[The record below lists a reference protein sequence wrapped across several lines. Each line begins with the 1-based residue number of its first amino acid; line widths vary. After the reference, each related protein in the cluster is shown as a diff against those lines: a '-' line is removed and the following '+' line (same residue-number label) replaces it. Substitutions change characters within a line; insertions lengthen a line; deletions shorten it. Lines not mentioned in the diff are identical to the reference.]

1 MMRWTLLVATV
12 AGLVIAGW
20 VIGSVGLVPIAA
32 AATSIGFGGFLLLIL
47 YTLLVLGVLGYACFL
62 LAPDLPPSRVP
73 QFIWSRTTREGATDI
88 LPFSQFGG
96 LVVGARTLV
105 AGGLPGPLVYAAMI
119 ADMTTEMAA
128 QLLFTL
134 FGIAMLGFR
143 LLDGGGSINAAI
155 WPLAL
160 SGLAGAVAIMAAF
173 AFLQRPVIG
182 LAGRLGER
190 LLPGSHAIAQAVRG
204 ELDAIYRRPLHV
216 CGGFLLN
223 LLAWVASGAGA
234 WIALRL
240 MGVEISLAAVLTIES
255 LVFTLRSVAFLVP
268 GAIGLQEA
276 AYALLGP
283 LFGLDPETA
292 VGLSLLKRARD
303 IAIGLPA
310 LLLWQ
315 LGESRRLLRAQ
326 HG

>member
-1 MMRWTLLVATV
+1 MRWALLIATI
-12 AGLVIAGW
+12 AGLVVAGW
-20 VIGSVGLVPIAA
+20 VIGSVGLVPIAEA
-32 AATSIGFGGFLLLIL
+32 AAGIGIGGFLLLVL
-47 YTLLVLGVLGYACFL
+47 YSLLVLGVLGYACFL
-62 LAPDLPPSRVP
+62 LAPDLPPSRIAL
-73 QFIWSRTTREGATDI
+73 FTWSRTTREGATDV

-134 FGIAMLGFR
+134 FGIAMLAVR
-143 LLDGGGSINAAI
+143 LLDGGARAGDAV

-160 SGLAGAVAIMAAF
+160 AGLAGATVIMAAF
-173 AFLQRPVIG
+173 ALLQRPVIG
-182 LAGRLGER
+182 LAGRLGAR
-190 LLPGSHAIAQAVRG
+190 HLPGSAMLARAVRG

-276 AYALLGP
+276 AYVLLGP

-292 VGLSLLKRARD
+292 VALSLIKRARD

-315 LGESRRLLRAQ
+315 LGESRRLLA
-326 HG
+326 GNI

>member
-1 MMRWTLLVATV
+1 MRWALLIATI
-12 AGLVIAGW
+12 AGLVVAGW
-20 VIGSVGLVPIAA
+20 VIGSVGLVPIAEA
-32 AATSIGFGGFLLLIL
+32 AAGIGIGGFLLLVL
-47 YTLLVLGVLGYACFL
+47 YSLLVLGVLGYACFL
-62 LAPDLPPSRVP
+62 LAPDLPPSRIAL
-73 QFIWSRTTREGATDI
+73 FTWSRTTREGATDV

-134 FGIAMLGFR
+134 FGIAMLAVR
-143 LLDGGGSINAAI
+143 LLDGGARAGDAV

-160 SGLAGAVAIMAAF
+160 AGLAGATVIMAAF
-173 AFLQRPVIG
+173 ALLQRPVIG

-190 LLPGSHAIAQAVRG
+190 LLPGSAMLARAVRG
-204 ELDAIYRRPLHV
+204 ELDAIYRRPVHV

-276 AYALLGP
+276 AYVLLGP

-292 VGLSLLKRARD
+292 VALSLIKRARD

-315 LGESRRLLRAQ
+315 LGESRRLLA
-326 HG
+326 GNI

>member
-1 MMRWTLLVATV
+1 MRWALLIATV
-12 AGLVIAGW
+12 AGLVVAGW
-20 VIGSVGLVPIAA
+20 VIGSVGLVPIAEA
-32 AATSIGFGGFLLLIL
+32 AAGIGIGGFLVLVL
-47 YTLLVLGVLGYACFL
+47 YSLLVLGVLGYACFL
-62 LAPDLPPSRVP
+62 LAPDLPPSRIAL
-73 QFIWSRTTREGATDI
+73 FTWSRTTREGATDV

-134 FGIAMLGFR
+134 FGIAMLAVR
-143 LLDGGGSINAAI
+143 LLDGGARAGDAV

-160 SGLAGAVAIMAAF
+160 AGLAGATVIMAAF
-173 AFLQRPVIG
+173 ALLQRPVIG

-190 LLPGSHAIAQAVRG
+190 LLPGSAMLARAVRG

-223 LLAWVASGAGA
+223 LLAWMASGAGA

-276 AYALLGP
+276 AYVLLGP

-292 VGLSLLKRARD
+292 VALSLIKRARD

-315 LGESRRLLRAQ
+315 LGESRRLLA
-326 HG
+326 GNI

>member
-1 MMRWTLLVATV
+1 MRWALLLATV
-12 AGLVIAGW
+12 AGLIVAGW
-20 VIGSVGLVPIAA
+20 VIGSVGLTPIATA
-32 AATSIGFGGFLLLIL
+32 AASIGAGGFILFLLYSGLIL
-47 YTLLVLGVLGYACFL
+47 GLLGFACLVL
-62 LAPDLPPSRVP
+62 LPNVP
-73 QFIWSRTTREGATDI
+73 PGHLPLFIWARTTREGATDV

-105 AGGLPGPLVYAAMI
+105 AGGLPGPTVYAAMV

-134 FGIAMLGFR
+134 FGIAMLGLY
-143 LLDGGGSINAAI
+143 LLDGGGGVSSAI

-160 SGLAGAVAIMAAF
+160 SGLAGAAAIMAAF
-173 AFLQRPVIG
+173 ACLQRPFIG
-182 LAGRLGER
+182 LAGRLAER
-190 LLPGSHAIAQAVRG
+190 LVPGSHAIAEAVRR
-204 ELDAIYRRPLHV
+204 ELNAIYRRPLRV
-216 CGGFLLN
+216 CAGFLLN
-223 LLAWVASGAGA
+223 LLAWLASGAGA

-255 LVFTLRSVAFLVP
+255 LIFTLRSVAFLVP

-276 AYALLGP
+276 AYVLLGP

-292 VGLSLLKRARD
+292 VALSLLKRARD

-315 LGESRRLLRAQ
+315 LGESRRLLAR
-326 HG
+326 HV